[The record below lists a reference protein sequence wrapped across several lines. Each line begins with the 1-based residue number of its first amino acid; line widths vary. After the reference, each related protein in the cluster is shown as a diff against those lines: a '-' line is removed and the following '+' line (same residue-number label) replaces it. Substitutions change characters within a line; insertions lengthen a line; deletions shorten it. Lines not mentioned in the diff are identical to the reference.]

1 MLLLSGEYVDDGV
14 GDEFE
19 FGQVFDETV
28 VLLDWLVDKSV
39 EERSFAMASTTK
51 TILLLIPINVS
62 R

>member
-1 MLLLSGEYVDDGV
+1 MDDGV

-28 VLLDWLVDKSV
+28 VLLDWLVDRSV

-51 TILLLIPINVS
+51 TILLLIPITVS